1 MKRKGPKAELET
13 LRRFVKEA
21 EAKFLRTHMTA
32 PTLGGPTRDEVLD
45 VAAFVVLAH
54 GALENFVEGV
64 GLWALEAMERSW
76 STKKRSSR
84 CVTSLL
90 LYQTAPGDDSEEAR
104 TVFDNLRKAITEA
117 KSTTSRQIEQNNG
130 IAMPHLRSLFRPL
143 GIDVPE
149 DPQLT
154 GSLDL
159 LISMR
164 HQWAHQ
170 YRFGAKVMKIASDVK
185 KTTDDCLAL
194 AEKLAKQAITARP

>member
-1 MKRKGPKAELET
+1 MKRKGPRAELQA
-13 LRRFVKEA
+13 LRRFIGEA
-21 EAKFLRTHMTA
+21 EAKFLRPHLPTS
-32 PTLGGPTRDEVLD
+32 TLGTPSREELLD

-54 GALENFVEGV
+54 GALENFIEGV
-64 GLWALEAMERSW
+64 GLWALESLESSW
-76 STKKRSSR
+76 VMRRRTSR

-90 LYQTAPGDDSEEAR
+90 LYQSVPSDHSNQVLS
-104 TVFDNLRKAITEA
+104 VFDNLRLAIADA
-117 KSTTSRQIEQNNG
+117 KSAASRQIEQNNG
-130 IAMPHLRSLFRPL
+130 IGMRQLRTLFRPL

-154 GSLDL
+154 GSFEL

-170 YRFGAKVMKIASDVK
+170 YRYGATVVKFASDVK

-194 AEKLAKQAITARP
+194 AQKLANQARLARP